1 MKNILLVND
10 TSLTCHHGCSLLMNS
25 IYDLFKKNNLNIK
38 NKNIFGAKYFRF
50 C

>member
-25 IYDLFKKNNLNIK
+25 IYDLFKKIILISKIK
-38 NKNIFGAKYFRF
+38 YFGAKYFRF